1 MNIYQRQMRD
11 LGLDID
17 QYSQMLEIPKSITKK
32 IVNGNG
38 EVVKNNMEINNFLR
52 KNLFNKHQE
61 VEKNKDEKKMEAV
74 GIKLLR
80 GENSYD
86 SKKRWLLENYPDS
99 KEVKWYINEY
109 DKKTYFE
116 KYNIKN
122 KADLM
127 RRYNFTCNTGRLKG
141 LKDVGISTID
151 RLVNKQYDELGI
163 KSAYPLIC
171 QLYDCLELGNIK
183 ANGNY
188 KPKYDNKIQIENKEE
203 EQKLKDWFYNF
214 DFKDFCDKHEITT
227 TQFSRDINTSGST
240 IKAIKNRKYKP
251 SMILINRLYNY
262 VNNYNNNNIEI
273 ETDLEKWFKQFDLEK
288 FVNEKSILYKDIA
301 EAINIPYGSIYPMK
315 RKTYVPNDE
324 ILKRLKD
331 YVDSFDNK
339 YETQTVTGSAKV
351 FNETIS
357 NEDIMKLDNVVVSS
371 GFITT
376 APIAESTITPL
387 YNDNEEM
394 LRNLLINRLTEEE
407 KMLIKLFWGKI
418 EK

>member
-80 GENSYD
+80 GENSYN

-315 RKTYVPNDE
+315 KKTYVPNDE

-351 FNETIS
+351 FNETIN
-357 NEDIMKLDNVVVSS
+357 NEDIMKLDNVFVSN

-376 APIAESTITPL
+376 IPETSTIAPL

-394 LRNLLINRLTEEE
+394 LRNLLINRLTDEE
-407 KMLIKLFWGKI
+407 KMLIKLFGGRI

>member
-61 VEKNKDEKKMEAV
+61 VEKNKDEKKMEALNV
-74 GIKLLR
+74 KLLR

-99 KEVKWYINEY
+99 KEVQWYINEY
-109 DKKTYFE
+109 DRDTYFA
-116 KYNIKN
+116 KNNIKN

-127 RRYNFTCNTGRLKG
+127 RKYTFTCDTGRLKG

-163 KSAYPLIC
+163 NTAYPLIC

-183 ANGNY
+183 AHGDY
-188 KPKYDNKIQIENKEE
+188 QPKYNNKIQIENKEE

-214 DFKDFCDKHEITT
+214 NFKDFCDKHEITT
-227 TQFSRDINTSGST
+227 TQFALDIKTSGST
-240 IKAIKNRKYKP
+240 VKAIKKGTYKP
-251 SMILINRLYNY
+251 SMILINKLYDY
-262 VNNYNNNNIEI
+262 VNNYDNSNV

-351 FNETIS
+351 FDTPVDENYLKEIEDNLNTFVTI
-357 NEDIMKLDNVVVSS
+357 NHEEPKI
-371 GFITT
+371 
-376 APIAESTITPL
+376 EPL
-387 YNDNEEM
+387 YNNNEEL
-394 LRNLLINRLTEEE
+394 LRNLLKDRLTEEE
-407 KMLIKLFWGKI
+407 KTLILLFHGNLDK
-418 EK
+418 